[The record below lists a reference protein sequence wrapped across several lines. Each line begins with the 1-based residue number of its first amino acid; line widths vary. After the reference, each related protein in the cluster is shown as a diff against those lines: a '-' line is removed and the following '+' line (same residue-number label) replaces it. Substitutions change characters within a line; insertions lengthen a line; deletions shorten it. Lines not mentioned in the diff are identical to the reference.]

1 MNRKLFQLLIVL
13 LIPVSLFAQTD
24 DLRLNIGVPL
34 GKYGKFDHNFA
45 GSDES
50 NSPSLIIQ
58 LEKNWKPD
66 FSIGAYIGYAG
77 QKHEYNLGNTE
88 VKYNYYRFGTSLT
101 YELNSWLSELNIYPA
116 KGIEMY
122 TSAKVGL
129 SWENEKASTVKFDSN
144 GNPKTHKNT
153 DNDLLLDLGVLLGSR
168 YYFSDQFGLFA
179 ELGWGNAGFFTIGT
193 TFKL

>member
-1 MNRKLFQLLIVL
+1 M
-13 LIPVSLFAQTD
+13 IPVSLFAQTD

-88 VKYNYYRFGTSLT
+88 VQYNYYRFGTSLT

-153 DNDLLLDLGVLLGSR
+153 DNELLLDLGVLLGSR
-168 YYFSDQFGLFA
+168 YYFNDQFGLFA

>member
-1 MNRKLFQLLIVL
+1 MNRKLFQILIVL
-13 LIPVSLFAQTD
+13 MIPVSLFAQTD

-88 VKYNYYRFGTSLT
+88 VQYNYYRFGTSLT

-153 DNDLLLDLGVLLGSR
+153 DNELLLDLGVLLGSR
-168 YYFSDQFGLFA
+168 YYFNDQFGLFA